1 MCILVSNVKGI
12 YSSPAG
18 LESTCLVFT
27 YGLDLY
33 FTRVTPSRLFD
44 VLKEDFDYWFISG
57 TLMILGMVTLVSA
70 RLASVKVLRQIW
82 R

>member
-1 MCILVSNVKGI
+1 MSNIEGI
-12 YSSPAG
+12 YTSPAG

-44 VLKEDFDYWFISG
+44 VLKEDFDYWFISV
-57 TLMILGMVTLVSA
+57 TLIILAMVTLVSA
-70 RLASVKVLRQIW
+70 RLASVKILRQIW

>member
-1 MCILVSNVKGI
+1 MKGI
-12 YSSPAG
+12 YTSPAG

-44 VLKEDFDYWFISG
+44 VLKEDFDYLFIS
-57 TLMILGMVTLVSA
+57 VTLIFLGGVTLISS
-70 RLASVKVLRQIW
+70 RLASVKVLRQMW

>member
-1 MCILVSNVKGI
+1 MSNIEDI
-12 YSSPAG
+12 YTSPAG

-44 VLKEDFDYWFISG
+44 VLKEDFDYWFISV
-57 TLMILGMVTLVSA
+57 TLTVLAMVTLVSA
-70 RLASVKVLRQIW
+70 RLASVKILRQMW